1 MKPIFSWLFK
11 VPDGDRSI
19 LSVVAW
25 WEIRRIPYNIFIG
38 LFGLVCLL
46 IFYFFIQSSGHL
58 QPGEDAVEPMALFI
72 APILINFAYTAG
84 WVTELISRGLFREQ
98 SRLIG
103 PKLLKAGILFSV
115 FVVSLP
121 SVIWGGIYL
130 WDKIK

>member
-19 LSVVAW
+19 LSVVGW
-25 WEIRRIPYNIFIG
+25 WEIRRIPYNILIG

-46 IFYFFIQSSGHL
+46 IFYLFIQSSGHL
-58 QPGEDAVEPMALFI
+58 QVGEDAVEPTALFI

-84 WVTELISRGLFREQ
+84 WVIELISRGLFREQ

-103 PKLLKAGILFSV
+103 PTLLKAGIVFSM
-115 FVVSLP
+115 FMVSLP
-121 SVIWGGIYL
+121 AGIWGGIYL
-130 WDKIK
+130 WDKTK